1 MLLIRKQLDG
11 GLRVFGTGFQTSE
24 NNMEFPRSMTLHIS
38 TKLFLSDKESERTED
53 ICPAISA
60 ATLRQIALPV
70 RCKIVTGRAET
81 E

>member
-1 MLLIRKQLDG
+1 
-11 GLRVFGTGFQTSE
+11 
-24 NNMEFPRSMTLHIS
+24 MEFPRSMTLHIS